1 MPISCHLGGLAIAI
15 GVMVDSGC
23 VIVENIYSKLAKKNA
38 EKMGKPITQ
47 SERVDV
53 CTHAAQEVG
62 RPVLFALL
70 TTIVSFVPVFV
81 LTGQAGKLFSPLAFT
96 KTFAM
101 IGAAVIALT
110 LLPTLCYFFLRG
122 RLRPVEENKT
132 ARQLL
137 HKKYTPML
145 GWALENKKIIVIVS
159 IVVLSS
165 SV

>member
-1 MPISCHLGGLAIAI
+1 MTQDERLG
-15 GVMVDSGC
+15 
-23 VIVENIYSKLAKKNA
+23 
-38 EKMGKPITQ
+38 
-47 SERVDV
+47 V
-53 CTHAAQEVG
+53 CIKAAQEVG

-122 RLRPVEENKT
+122 KLHPVEKNKT
-132 ARQLL
+132 AQFL
-137 HKKYTPML
+137 HKKYTPAL
-145 GWALENKKIIVIVS
+145 GWALKNKKIVIIIS
-159 IVVLSS
+159 FSF
-165 SV
+165 